1 MRGPVARQAVQ
12 HLQAGRHR
20 EALGL
25 LREYGQGSASLALLE
40 HGFIEY
46 AICILCTCEADLGQ
60 CPVTADYD
68 PAKSQCPQMGVPR
81 GQVGERKVA

>member
-1 MRGPVARQAVQ
+1 MRGLVARQAVQ

-20 EALGL
+20 EALAL
-25 LREYGQGSASLALLE
+25 LREHGQGSASLALLE
-40 HGFIEY
+40 AGFLCE
-46 AICILCTCEADLGQ
+46 AECILCTCEADLGQ

>member
-12 HLQAGRHR
+12 HLQAGRLQ
-20 EALGL
+20 EALAL

-40 HGFIEY
+40 HGFLDE
-46 AICILCTCEADLGQ
+46 AECLLCSCDADLGQ
-60 CPVTADYD
+60 CPVTANYD
-68 PAKSQCPQMGVPR
+68 PALSQCPQMGVPR